1 MVFRKIERDS
11 QRRKSATGV
20 LARRLQGRLQGNLDN
35 QPAPHSLCLMKLRT
49 DLLKHLRPE
58 DVMESVE
65 ANNHRYRPE
74 PLFSQTG
81 NGSLSSVSTSERASE
96 VTRSTDLIRKLRQ
109 RADASGTTTARV
121 K

>member
-1 MVFRKIERDS
+1 
-11 QRRKSATGV
+11 
-20 LARRLQGRLQGNLDN
+20 
-35 QPAPHSLCLMKLRT
+35 MKLRT

-65 ANNHRYRPE
+65 AHHHRYKPE

-81 NGSLSSVSTSERASE
+81 TGSLSSVSTSERASE
-96 VTRSTDLIRKLRQ
+96 VTRSTGLIRKLRQ
-109 RADASGTTTARV
+109 RAAATGKTSDRV